1 MGAGGDQAG
10 VNACHLGP
18 SVSQK
23 GAANMTI
30 SSSSEQREPF
40 SPDAPVVFAFCDHAP
55 NDAVAQLIAHTLP
68 GSQLVFVN
76 QGAGESDEARSSAIG
91 DGLCNM
97 RALAASVEDLAH
109 AIGNRR
115 RLCPRQAVYGIGY
128 ATGATQLATLL
139 VKYPDLFER
148 TALLHP
154 LVSWVPPG
162 NAELQGKRILVT
174 GGQDDPARP
183 LALTEQLV
191 DYLAGQKAD
200 VRALYIR
207 GGDEIGQEELMALRD
222 FLQAPRD

>member
-1 MGAGGDQAG
+1 
-10 VNACHLGP
+10 
-18 SVSQK
+18 
-23 GAANMTI
+23 MTF

-40 SPDAPVVFAFCDHAP
+40 SPDAPVVFAFCDPAP

-68 GSQLVFVN
+68 GSQLVVVN
-76 QGAGESDEARSSAIG
+76 QGAGDAAHSSAIG
-91 DGLCNM
+91 DGLCDI

-115 RLCPRQAVYGIGY
+115 RLYPRQAVYGIGY
-128 ATGATQLATLL
+128 ATGATQLAALL

-207 GGDEIGQEELMALRD
+207 GGHEIGQEELMALRD